1 MRIPQIQIQTTKAEL
16 GLSIQQPQ
24 QQIKQQ
30 QADVQIEQPAAILSI
45 HTTQGEL
52 HTDSSQARRDLGMV
66 NFVEFARN
74 DAQEGQQAV
83 MAGIARRAREGE
95 MMMSIENGGNAI
107 QSIIDSRTLPKQKML
122 GIKFIPSGNAVRTT
136 YTPAKVDIQVQKN
149 DPKINVQINKPVHNY
164 TPGNVKVD
172 LIQNPSIQIDWEV

>member
-1 MRIPQIQIQTTKAEL
+1 MKIPKIQIQTTKAEL
-16 GLSIQQPQ
+16 GLTIQQPQ
-24 QQIKQQ
+24 QQIKQK

-52 HTDSSQARRDLGMV
+52 HIDSSQARRDLGIV

-74 DAQEGQQAV
+74 YAQEGQQGV

-95 MMMSIENGGNAI
+95 IMMSIENGGNAI
-107 QSIIDSRTLPKQKML
+107 QSIIDSRTLPRQKKL
-122 GIKFIPSGNAVRTT
+122 GIKFIPSGDSVRTT

-149 DPKINVQINKPVHNY
+149 DPKIDVQINKPVHNY
-164 TPGNVKVD
+164 TPGNVKID
-172 LIQNPSIQIDWEV
+172 QIQNPSIQIDWEV

>member
-16 GLSIQQPQ
+16 GLTIQQPQ

-45 HTTQGEL
+45 HTIQGEL
-52 HTDSSQARRDLGMV
+52 HIDSTQARRDLGLV

-74 DAQEGQQAV
+74 DAQEGQQAL

-95 MMMSIENGGNAI
+95 MMMSIEKGGNAI
-107 QSIIDSRTLPKQKML
+107 HSIIDSRTLPKQKMI
-122 GIKFIPSGNAVRTT
+122 GIKFIPSGDAVRTT

-149 DPKINVQINKPVHNY
+149 NPKIDVQINKPVHNY

>member
-16 GLSIQQPQ
+16 GLTIQQPQ
-24 QQIKQQ
+24 QQIKQK

-52 HTDSSQARRDLGMV
+52 HIDSSQARRDLGIV

-74 DAQEGQQAV
+74 DAQEGKQAV

-95 MMMSIENGGNAI
+95 MLMSIEKGGNAI
-107 QSIIDSRTLPKQKML
+107 HSIIDSRTLPTQKKL
-122 GIKFIPSGNAVRTT
+122 GIKFIPSGDSVKTT
-136 YTPAKVDIQVQKN
+136 YFPAIVDIQVQKN
-149 DPKINVQINKPVHNY
+149 DPKIDVQINKPDHNY
-164 TPGNVKVD
+164 TPGNVKID
-172 LIQNPSIQIDWEV
+172 LLENPSVQIDWEV